1 MTASSS
7 SFSSEMSSLTRLHVL
22 GLGQSFI
29 LAALLELFDGEDEDE
44 DEDELEAEDDEH
56 VEEEVASLACSLIL
70 FGDLGLLVAKL
81 DGLAA
86 LSCSLDWMSLADGCI
101 KEEDR
106 VLRIEVVEDRVRCVG
121 ELGISSYFSEFSIC
135 VTTFWM
141 TLLPI
146 LFTNVVG
153 LIRNSTSNSIF
164 FIVSIS
170 LLLLLLMLEVS
181 FRWVVFF
188 SLESLMNFFI

>member
-44 DEDELEAEDDEH
+44 DELEAEDDEH
-56 VEEEVASLACSLIL
+56 VEEVASLACSLIL

-170 LLLLLLMLEVS
+170 LLLLLLMLVVS

>member
-1 MTASSS
+1 
-7 SFSSEMSSLTRLHVL
+7 MSSLTRLHVL

-29 LAALLELFDGEDEDE
+29 LALLELFDGEEEDE

-56 VEEEVASLACSLIL
+56 VEEVASLACSLIL

-81 DGLAA
+81 DGLA

-101 KEEDR
+101 KDEDS

-153 LIRNSTSNSIF
+153 LI
-164 FIVSIS
+164 
-170 LLLLLLMLEVS
+170 
-181 FRWVVFF
+181 
-188 SLESLMNFFI
+188 